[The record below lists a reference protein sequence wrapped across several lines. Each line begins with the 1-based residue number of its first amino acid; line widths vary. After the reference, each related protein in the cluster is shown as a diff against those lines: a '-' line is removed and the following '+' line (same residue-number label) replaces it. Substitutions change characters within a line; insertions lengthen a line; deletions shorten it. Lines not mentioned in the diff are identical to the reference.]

1 MVDTRDTY
9 QDLFDVY
16 WPVGVGVF
24 AIITLL
30 VFVFAVR
37 YRDRGPQHD
46 RPRRDHHENTP
57 VEGAYIAV
65 LALVAA
71 LLVYLTFTEMSD
83 DRANLPA
90 EASTG
95 SGQLAQGGTDESEA
109 ARGAQPPPAGLRI
122 AVTASRWTWRFDYP
136 GLGITQASGGD
147 EGIGTL
153 VVPAGVNVRFDMTST
168 DVIHSFY
175 IPRVRFKRDAFP
187 ERRTSFTLGFDEPGF
202 YRQEGKCAEFCG
214 LRHGDM
220 LFNLRVMEQGAFR
233 AWVAQRRREVGG

>member
-16 WPVGVGVF
+16 WPIGVGVF

-30 VFVFAVR
+30 VIVFAVR
-37 YRDRGPQHD
+37 YRDRGAQHD
-46 RPRRDHHENTP
+46 RPRRAHDENTP
-57 VEGAYIAV
+57 AEGAYIAV
-65 LALVAA
+65 LALIAA
-71 LLVYLTFTEMSD
+71 ALVYLTFTMMSD
-83 DRANLPA
+83 ERANLPA

-109 ARGAQPPPAGLRI
+109 AGGARPPPADLRI

-136 GLGITQASGGD
+136 ELGITQTSGGD
-147 EGIGTL
+147 AGISAL
-153 VVPAGVNVRFDMTST
+153 VVPAGVNVRFDMTSL

-175 IPRVRFKRDAFP
+175 IPRTRFKRDAFP
-187 ERRTSFTLGFDEPGF
+187 ERRTSFTLGFEEPGF
-202 YRQEGKCAEFCG
+202 YPQEGKCAEFCG

-220 LFNLRVMEQGAFR
+220 LFDLRVMEQGAFR
-233 AWVAQRRREVGG
+233 AWAAQHRREVGG